1 MSKISTNVYVHG
13 SYHVHTW
20 FSRAQTCL
28 YVPLVLDTRCYPSFP
43 TAQFRGPYAECCAPF
58 QNSKDYPHP
67 HPPLPKWEEGD
78 HSVLHLY
85 VGHEKLLGQLV
96 CEWTGLVCTMYILCT
111 YMFIS
116 CIYMFIHI
124 CSEFCIYHYIIS
136 PLNRSRHSISHA
148 IAHRMAIWYI
158 HGKLVY
164 EQCI

>member
-1 MSKISTNVYVHG
+1 MYMFVHG
-13 SYHVHTW
+13 HVCM
-20 FSRAQTCL
+20 FNVCSM
-28 YVPLVLDTRCYPSFP
+28 YV
-43 TAQFRGPYAECCAPF
+43 
-58 QNSKDYPHP
+58 QNHYLLGKDYPHP
-67 HPPLPKWEEGD
+67 HSPLQKREEGD
-78 HSVLHLY
+78 HSVLHLC
-85 VGHEKLLGQLV
+85 VGHENLLGQQV

-111 YMFIS
+111 CMFIP

-136 PLNRSRHSISHA
+136 PGLYCHVLSIYNA